1 MMNNPY
7 THYYLEQQGRGMSV
21 FRGSPWQMGHGQ
33 KAYGLGG
40 MFGTIARTV
49 TPLVKRGAKVLGN
62 ILLNTGVNFARDVV
76 AGKNVKQAAKAR
88 ALEGVNTAK
97 TKAVQRLQR
106 YVQTGQGR
114 KRSRSSTRKRKA
126 SASASRRSASRRSTR
141 KRKASRTKRRAK
153 KRKASVSMTRRK
165 QTKRPRTSPR
175 DIFG

>member
-33 KAYGLGG
+33 KGYGLGG
-40 MFGTIARTV
+40 MFDTIARTV
-49 TPLVKRGAKVLGN
+49 MPLVKRGAKALGN
-62 ILLNTGVNFARDVV
+62 ILLNTGVNFASDVV

-106 YVQTGQGR
+106 YAQTGQGR
-114 KRSRSSTRKRKA
+114 KRSRSSARKRKA
-126 SASASRRSASRRSTR
+126 SASASRRSTSRRSTG
-141 KRKASRTKRRAK
+141 KRKASKTKRRAK